1 MTFTCFPEQTPF
13 PLPPGVTTA
22 PAAPEL
28 IDNGPQT
35 PPNSVEI
42 GFWIVALIGS
52 PETFVDWQEA
62 LISVDTAT
70 TDWTLVTLSE
80 EEQQDELDLCEL
92 VGLLD
97 SLPTDE
103 VFVPDL
109 EDPDSPL
116 LPPFQETFYS
126 VATVRLAGSWFFIP
140 GPTRVDGGALD
151 AGITLQ
157 LDAGKGITTL
167 VDVPVHL
174 IMDERD
180 AAVGRI
186 RVKVDAA

>member
-1 MTFTCFPEQTPF
+1 MTYTCFPEQTPF
-13 PLPPGVTTA
+13 PLPPGVTTP

-35 PPNSVEI
+35 PPNSIEI

-52 PETFVDWQEA
+52 PGTFVDWQEA
-62 LISVDTAT
+62 LISVDTAS
-70 TDWTLVTLSE
+70 TDWTLVTLSD
-80 EEQQDELDLCEL
+80 EEQDDELDLCEL
-92 VGLLD
+92 VSLLD

-103 VFVPDL
+103 IFVPEL

-126 VATVRLAGSWFFIP
+126 VASIRLGGSWFFVPNGIL
-140 GPTRVDGGALD
+140 VDGGMLD
-151 AGITLQ
+151 AVTRLK

-174 IMDERD
+174 LMDERD
-180 AAVGRI
+180 AAVGRVRI
-186 RVKVDAA
+186 KAAAI

>member
-1 MTFTCFPEQTPF
+1 MTYTCFPEQTPF
-13 PLPPGVTTA
+13 PLPPGVTTP

-35 PPNSVEI
+35 PPNSIEI

-52 PETFVDWQEA
+52 PGTFVDWQEA
-62 LISVDTAT
+62 LISVDTAS
-70 TDWTLVTLSE
+70 TDWTLVTLSD
-80 EEQQDELDLCEL
+80 EEQDDELDLCEL

-103 VFVPDL
+103 VFVPEL

-126 VATVRLAGSWFFIP
+126 VASIRLGGSWFFVPNGISVN
-140 GPTRVDGGALD
+140 GGTLDAITRLKLD
-151 AGITLQ
+151 AGN
-157 LDAGKGITTL
+157 GITTV

-174 IMDERD
+174 IMVQRD
-180 AAVGRI
+180 AAVGRVRI
-186 RVKVDAA
+186 KAAAV

>member
-1 MTFTCFPEQTPF
+1 MTYTCFPEQTPF
-13 PLPPGVTTA
+13 PLPPGVTT
-22 PAAPEL
+22 PPTAPEL

-35 PPNSVEI
+35 PPNSIEI
-42 GFWIVALIGS
+42 GFLPAVISSPGS
-52 PETFVDWQEA
+52 SVDWLEA

-70 TDWTLVTLSE
+70 TDWTLATLSE
-80 EEQQDELDLCEL
+80 EGQQDVLDLCEL

-103 VFVPDL
+103 VFMPEL

-126 VATVRLAGSWFFIP
+126 VASIRLGGSWFFVPNGIL
-140 GPTRVDGGALD
+140 VDGGTLD
-151 AGITLQ
+151 AVTRLK

-174 IMDERD
+174 LMDERD
-180 AAVGRI
+180 AAVGRVRI
-186 RVKVDAA
+186 RATAI